1 MSTRASAIRRASGRT
16 KHVGISKLWTVVV
29 LVIMVAAACYFLLPV
44 IWIIVASTKDTNS
57 LLSTGLFS
65 LPKHNQFFHNLVTL
79 STFEHGQYWLWYLNS
94 LIYAGVIGVFTC
106 IVCSMAG
113 FALAKFRFRGKQGVF
128 AAVMASLMIPG
139 TVIAIPLFI
148 LDGFLGIRDSYL
160 GVILPMIVNPFG
172 VYFLRIYVND
182 VVPDEL
188 LEAGKVDGASMW
200 RLFWQVVFPI
210 IRPALA
216 TLFLI
221 SFIGT
226 WNNFFLPLVILHS
239 SSLFPVTLGLD
250 TWISSMN
257 TPAALQVGWYPLI
270 ITGSLVSIIP
280 MVIGFI
286 FLKKYIVVGLA
297 QGSVKM

>member
-1 MSTRASAIRRASGRT
+1 MSIRTGRFSRDEE
-16 KHVGISKLWTVVV
+16 KAAHVGTSKLWTFIVMA
-29 LVIMVAAACYFLLPV
+29 IMILAACYFLFPV
-44 IWIIVASTKDTNS
+44 VWILVASTKDTNS
-57 LLSTGLFS
+57 LLETGLFS
-65 LPKHNQFFHNLVTL
+65 LPRHIQFFHNLIAL
-79 STFEHGQYWLWYLNS
+79 STFQHGQYWLWYLNS
-94 LIYAGVIGVFTC
+94 MIYAGITGVLTC
-106 IVCSMAG
+106 FVCSLAG
-113 FALAKFRFRGKQGVF
+113 FSLAKFHFRGKKAVF
-128 AAVMASLMIPG
+128 GAVMASLMVPG

-148 LDGFLGIRDSYL
+148 LDGLLGIRDSYL
-160 GVILPMIVNPFG
+160 GIILPLIVNPFG

-188 LEAGKVDGASMW
+188 LAAGKVDGASQW
-200 RLFWQVVFPI
+200 RLYRQIVFPL

-226 WNNFFLPLVILHS
+226 WNNFFLPLVVLHS

-257 TPAALQVGWYPLI
+257 TPAALQIAWYPLI
-270 ITGSLVSIIP
+270 ITGSLISIIP

-297 QGSVKM
+297 RGSIKM